1 MWIPA
6 PKEFCFFSTR
16 ENCRQD
22 AVVSHY
28 LRRIR
33 SSLWLP
39 ELDGTVRRTWLPKLR
54 AKIPDG
60 VHVRPTN
67 ALHSQLCVGAFF
79 FRLAKQYQK
88 LSCSEKGC
96 RDPSALR
103 AESFLRLHRSRA
115 V

>member
-67 ALHSQLCVGAFF
+67 ALHSQLCVGASSFV
-79 FRLAKQYQK
+79 
-88 LSCSEKGC
+88 S
-96 RDPSALR
+96 PSNI
-103 AESFLRLHRSRA
+103 RS
-115 V
+115 